1 MANRLFIGYTQCS
14 DYDSNYKTIR
24 GIRQALSYN

>member
-14 DYDSNYKTIR
+14 DYDSNYKTLR
-24 GIRQALSYN
+24 GIRQALFL